1 MAEKQFLSV
10 LGGKIGDDTFDC
22 YLAVDGAEA
31 ALGGDGLG
39 KGFEGVG
46 FIKQGLALK
55 IGRLDE
61 IAINNSEMAD
71 TRADQKICGGR
82 AQCSATDQDY
92 SGGQETPLSMFADS
106 GEEDLA
112 RVTVLQV
119 RVHRVPDTHYSAV
132 VGNEITGMP

>member
-10 LGGKIGDDTFDC
+10 LGGKIGDDAFDR

-39 KGFEGVG
+39 EGFEGIG

-55 IGRLDE
+55 IGWLDE
-61 IAINNSEMAD
+61 IAINNLEMTDTCAD
-71 TRADQKICGGR
+71 EKICGGR
-82 AQCSATDQDY
+82 AQSSATDQDY
-92 SGGQETPLSMFADS
+92 SGGQESPLSMFADS

-119 RVHRVPDTHYSAV
+119 
-132 VGNEITGMP
+132 